1 MIYIHDFTSRR
12 YVKKYYET
20 KNVIQRI
27 CANSRKVF
35 VFIKFRER
43 ELTNSD
49 PALCT
54 IQYYSCCECWLV
66 AVVARVPAGP
76 AASAGAGWLTWA
88 KTTSPGWARRPDQP
102 GGSWPAHT
110 SCRPAEQSPATS
122 SRWSEASSQTQHQPS
137 HRAPDTQGTTV
148 QRLRPGPWLRGMCDQ
163 V

>member
-20 KNVIQRI
+20 NNISQRI

-35 VFIKFRER
+35 VCLKFRER

-102 GGSWPAHT
+102 GCSWPAHT

-122 SRWSEASSQTQHQPS
+122 SRWSEAQPNPTPAQPPSSRHS
-137 HRAPDTQGTTV
+137 GHHRAEAEARSLVTRNV
-148 QRLRPGPWLRGMCDQ
+148 
-163 V
+163 